1 MIRSATVAL
10 LLLGT
15 APLLHAAEPAWV
27 QAVRRTVV
35 PPQPASTEAVVLT
48 DETVLTIAP
57 SGELTTQ
64 YRRAV
69 KVLTPAGRGHAYGAA
84 SFDNNTKLRGFRGW
98 SISPVGKVQALRERD
113 AAEMSAGDFEVYTDA
128 RVKVLDL
135 PSEVGSVIAYEYEL
149 RERPYEAATIW
160 RFQESI
166 PVLKARLEA
175 KLPFG
180 WRHEARWMN
189 YAPVAEQAGPVWQVV
204 DIPAIPDEPRMPEAA
219 TVAGRLGVQWI
230 SLGAGT
236 ASRSWGDIAKWY
248 GALATPRLAA
258 TPSMQTATRA
268 LISGAADPIRALARF
283 AQRDVRYVAVEIGI
297 GGYQPHAAG
306 EVFTNRYGDCKDKAT
321 LLKSMLSEIGVES
334 YFVVVHTSRGMVD
347 PSFASIGSFN
357 HVITAIRIPK
367 EKRAGLHAVIEHPK
381 LGTLLLFDPTSTT
394 TPFGHLPPYL
404 QASRG
409 LLVGPDGGELIELP
423 SLAPEASELRRVARL
438 KLDPN
443 GTLSGTIDEIRTGD
457 LASSMRGTLQALN
470 ANERIRFVESSLD
483 YHLAR
488 QSVTDVKIENLDDP
502 ETDLIIGY
510 QLTAPGYA
518 SRVADLILIRP
529 RVVGS
534 KAERTIVLTERK
546 HSYVTEG
553 PSLHTDD
560 VEIAIPATI
569 ALDELPK
576 PVTLSSPLVQYSSS
590 SVFEKGVLHYKRR
603 YAMQKHVVDLASI
616 PALNQAFAKISADE
630 RASAV
635 FK

>member
-1 MIRSATVAL
+1 MIRSAAVAL

-15 APLLHAAEPAWV
+15 APLLHAAEPPWV
-27 QAVRRTVV
+27 QAVRRVVV
-35 PPQPASTEAVVLT
+35 PAQPASTAAVVLA
-48 DETVLTIAP
+48 DETILTIAP
-57 SGELTTQ
+57 TGELTTQ

-98 SISPVGKVQALRERD
+98 SISPVGKVHALRERD

-128 RVKVLDL
+128 RIKVLDL
-135 PSEVGSVIAYEYEL
+135 PSEVGSIIAYEYEL

-175 KLPFG
+175 KLPVG
-180 WRHEARWMN
+180 WRHEVQWMH
-189 YAPVAEQAGPVWQVV
+189 YAPGTEGAGPVWQLT

-219 TVAGRLGVQWI
+219 SVAGRLGVQWI
-230 SLGAGT
+230 SPATGT
-236 ASRSWGDIAKWY
+236 TSRSWGDIAKWY

-258 TPSMQTATRA
+258 TPPMQTTLRT
-268 LISGAADPIRALARF
+268 LVSGAPDPTRALARF

-306 EVFTNRYGDCKDKAT
+306 EVFTNRFGDCKDKAT
-321 LLKSMLSEIGVES
+321 LLKSMLREIGVES
-334 YFVVVHTSRGMVD
+334 YFVIVHTSRGVVD
-347 PSFASIGSFN
+347 PAFASIGSFN

-367 EKRAGLHAVIEHPK
+367 EKTAGLHAIVEHPK

-423 SLAPEASELRRVARL
+423 SLAPEASELRRIAKL
-438 KLDPN
+438 KLDLN
-443 GTLSGTIDEIRTGD
+443 GTLHGTIDEIRTGD
-457 LASSMRGTLQALN
+457 LASSMRGALQALN
-470 ANERIRFVESSLD
+470 ANERVRFVESSLD

-488 QSVTDVKIENLDDP
+488 QTATDVKIENLDDP
-502 ETDLIIGY
+502 ETDLIIKY
-510 QLTAPGYA
+510 QLSAPGYA

-534 KAERTIVLTERK
+534 KAERTVVMAERK

-560 VEIAIPATI
+560 VEIVMPPTMV
-569 ALDELPK
+569 LDELPK
-576 PVTLSSPLVQYSSS
+576 TVALSNPLVQYSSS
-590 SVFEKGVLHYKRR
+590 SAFANGVLHYKRR

-616 PALNQAFAKISADE
+616 PALNEAFAKISADE